1 MVPVSLR
8 LRTVAETFIQVQDKR
23 NEADYDI
30 AKEWTIT
37 EVKLQIA
44 AVNAAFESWN
54 VIREER
60 DAQAYLVS
68 LFGKRPRSE

>member
-23 NEADYDI
+23 IEADYDI